1 MSVLEIAYLR
11 ENDFFVLAS
20 NLLLKLHI
28 WTQTMEQDLPKE
40 VSQITLRYQLEL
52 FFARNLVYKWF
63 KMKC

>member
-11 ENDFFVLAS
+11 EVAFFVLAS

-40 VSQITLRYQLEL
+40 VSQI
-52 FFARNLVYKWF
+52 RNLLGIWF
-63 KMKC
+63 TSGLK